1 MTEHP
6 HANQSRGPGAESTAP
21 SDFDARATS
30 LNDVDPS
37 VFEELLSIRQ
47 TIDNIDAALVHML
60 AERFRATQRVG
71 YLKAQHD
78 LPPGDAGREAAQIQ
92 RLRGLAESAHLDPEF
107 AEKILNFI
115 ISEVIRHHERIAE
128 DHRTEAPENGA

>member
-6 HANQSRGPGAESTAP
+6 HATPPQGLESEA
-21 SDFDARATS
+21 SAHHEFDATATS
-30 LNDVDPS
+30 LSDVDPAI
-37 VFEELLSIRQ
+37 FEELLSIRQ

-60 AERFRATQRVG
+60 AERFRATKRVG
-71 YLKAQHD
+71 YLKAQHH
-78 LPPGDAGREAAQIQ
+78 LPAGDAGREAAQIQ
-92 RLRGLAESAHLDPEF
+92 RLRGLAEAAHLDPEF

-128 DHRTEAPENGA
+128 DHRTEAPETRA